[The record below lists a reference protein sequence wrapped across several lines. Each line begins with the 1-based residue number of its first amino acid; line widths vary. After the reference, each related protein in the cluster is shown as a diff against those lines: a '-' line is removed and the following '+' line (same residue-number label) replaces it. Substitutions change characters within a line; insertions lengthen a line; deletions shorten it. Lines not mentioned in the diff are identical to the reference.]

1 MWLVFLQTPFNGY
14 VSKFIHPKHFLVVC
28 VLTWPRIQGNLCL
41 QKDLKVVTPI
51 KQIAQKPCIVLH
63 RGHYI
68 WPPTPNQCTFLKH
81 PSNLTIEL
89 YKIKFHK
96 TKKNWV
102 PFNDPP
108 VETLWKKRKEKKS
121 KHLFPKLP
129 KNSSFFFLPFCL
141 GTPGMLILRKT
152 SLRSNIPRLK
162 KQPRN
167 FIQVVLREFF
177 PLWCHLIFFSSE
189 ILSWCFTS
197 FLRHTLHLHGIS
209 LNKITVFV
217 ESQRFFV
224 TTKTAK
230 ARTDLGLSGVIRLPT
245 QIMHYLLQ
253 GKSLKITKHLHQV
266 WSPKNW

>member
-1 MWLVFLQTPFNGY
+1 MTRLL
-14 VSKFIHPKHFLVVC
+14 KHF
-28 VLTWPRIQGNLCL
+28 G
-41 QKDLKVVTPI
+41 K
-51 KQIAQKPCIVLH
+51 
-63 RGHYI
+63 
-68 WPPTPNQCTFLKH
+68 
-81 PSNLTIEL
+81 
-89 YKIKFHK
+89 
-96 TKKNWV
+96 
-102 PFNDPP
+102 
-108 VETLWKKRKEKKS
+108 KEKKRS
-121 KHLFPKLP
+121 QNIFSQSYPKIVP
-129 KNSSFFFLPFCL
+129 SFSSPFAWAPLACSFLGKRLCDPTYL
-141 GTPGMLILRKT
+141 GW
-152 SLRSNIPRLK
+152 K